1 MNYTEMNRNSTAF
14 VCGAIIVLIC
24 ILLGSFRRGMHLDI
38 ARTEA
43 IKQAGLL
50 DQKHNNYDFLTFTFP
65 NSDLLPNDLT
75 HRFVWQKHRQ
85 QYDQLTADGYVQAPH
100 WVVRKATFEGDVATR
115 GSESH
120 IHLKN
125 DGSLHHKQYIVP
137 QNLAGK
143 SLSEMDAEKIVYA
156 ALLKECGFEKTD
168 VTKLSAVPSQ
178 QPARIDWQF
187 DFQVLKGT
195 QLSEGQLRVVVLIAG
210 EEVTLVR
217 KYIHVPEDWQRAEFA
232 KISMVSLLKS
242 LAFFLWL
249 LLILLCSFF
258 AGGGIRLHEM
268 PIRKIL
274 LLACILLCI
283 AVINAV
289 NLWPFVFASFST
301 AVDWHIQLATSVP
314 MQMIGLLVTVLPLV
328 FTFFI
333 LIKNR
338 FSEDNGRL
346 AYHERLFAFLA
357 GSFVGLL
364 FFVVRHL
371 LMIVLPAFDTFIQHD
386 TFLYANAY
394 IPQFLLVG
402 LSIIGLFRYAVSAFM
417 FKYMFDWIGKFNIFL
432 QLFCGI
438 FVCMFIVLG
447 WSTTEFEYIPTFVS
461 LFLISLAIIVNGKKP
476 HLLLAPHMFGT
487 QYFFAYVAGVYGLL
501 FCFIPMLKNHFPGAW
516 IGYLVGLIMVLLIG
530 LLFPI
535 EREAAN

>member
-1 MNYTEMNRNSTAF
+1 MNYPEINRSSTVF
-14 VCGAIIVLIC
+14 LCSSIVILVCT
-24 ILLGSFRRGMHLDI
+24 LLGSFRRGMHLDI
-38 ARTEA
+38 TRTEA

-50 DQKHNNYDFLTFTFP
+50 DQKHNDNDFLTFTFP

-85 QYDQLTADGYVQAPH
+85 QYDQLIADGYVQAPH

-137 QNLAGK
+137 QSFAGK
-143 SLSEMDAEKIVYA
+143 SLFETDAEKIAYG

-168 VTKLSAVPSQ
+168 VTKLAAVPSQ

-195 QLSEGQLRVVVLIAG
+195 QLSEGQLRVIVLIAG
-210 EEVTLVR
+210 DEVTLIR
-217 KYIHVPEDWQRAEFA
+217 KYVHVPEDWQRAEFA
-232 KISMVSLLKS
+232 KINMLSVLKLLV
-242 LAFFLWL
+242 FFLWL
-249 LLILLCSFF
+249 FLIILSSILTT
-258 AGGGIRLHEM
+258 GGIKLHELQ
-268 PIRKIL
+268 IKKL
-274 LLACILLCI
+274 LLLGFILFCI
-283 AVINAV
+283 AAINMV
-289 NLWPFVFASFST
+289 NLWPFIFASFST
-301 AVDWHIQLATSVP
+301 AVDWQVQLGTSVSG
-314 MQMIGLLVTVLPLV
+314 QIVGLFMSIAPVAFAFFV
-328 FTFFI
+328 F
-333 LIKNR
+333 IKKR
-338 FSEDNGRL
+338 FSEAFKAD

-357 GSFVGLL
+357 GSFIGLL
-364 FFVVRHL
+364 FFVIRHW
-371 LMIVLPAFDTFIQHD
+371 LMIVFPSFDTFIQHD
-386 TFLYANAY
+386 TFLYANSY

-402 LSIIGLFRYAVSAFM
+402 ISIIGLFRYAVSAFM

-432 QLFCGI
+432 QLFCAI
-438 FVCMFIVLG
+438 LVCVFITLG

-461 LFLISLAIIVNGKKP
+461 LFVISLGIIVNGKKP
-476 HLLLAPHMFGT
+476 HLLFAPDMFGK
-487 QYFFAYVAGVYGLL
+487 QYFFTYVAGLYGCL

-530 LLFPI
+530 LLFPV
-535 EREAAN
+535 ERETAN